1 MCLPE
6 PATRCSPPSLL
17 SWLTQD
23 QTVRDAIASW
33 CIWHGAGENTLADRW
48 VMPLTPA
55 ERAALAGSHVTCW
68 RLNAWL
74 CEV

>member
-1 MCLPE
+1 MHLAA
-6 PATRCSPPSLL
+6 PATLCSPPSLMY
-17 SWLTQD
+17 WPTQD
-23 QTVRDAIASW
+23 QTVCDAIASL

-48 VMPLTPA
+48 AMLMSSA